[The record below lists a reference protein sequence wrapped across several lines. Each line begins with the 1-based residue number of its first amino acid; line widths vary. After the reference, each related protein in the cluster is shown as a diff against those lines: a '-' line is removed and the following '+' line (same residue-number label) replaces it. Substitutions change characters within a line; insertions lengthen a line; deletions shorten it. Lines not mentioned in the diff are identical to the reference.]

1 MKSNTVCYN
10 LSHAIYITPANSN
23 DIMNVEKTCGPHTKK
38 FPSLIH
44 LRSALYCKAV
54 RQLPIINFY
63 AFIGNIRLKRIFFI
77 HLRISILSCSNNAR
91 WYNCSCVRPEI
102 IKSEI
107 RKKTH
112 YTIFHNLIV
121 ANKSR
126 AFPVRAFD
134 LGNEKS
140 SIVLRSFSASI
151 AIVRMGGIVV
161 DLTFSFESF
170 VTSTK
175 RL

>member
-1 MKSNTVCYN
+1 MLTG
-10 LSHAIYITPANSN
+10 YILKRWNIIHMIRRQPTRQ
-23 DIMNVEKTCGPHTKK
+23 DQLFVV
-38 FPSLIH
+38 H

-63 AFIGNIRLKRIFFI
+63 AFIENIRLKRIFFI

-151 AIVRMGGIVV
+151 SY
-161 DLTFSFESF
+161 T
-170 VTSTK
+170 
-175 RL
+175 